1 MPTIKLTRRNVSS
14 LQPAAKPIVWYDVDL
29 KGFGL
34 KIMPSGA
41 RSWIVEYR
49 PGAGGRGVAKK
60 RLKVGGDALSPEAA
74 RAAAEK
80 LLASVALGS
89 DPSSDRTAER
99 EAMTV
104 SDLLDM
110 FVARH
115 VEVKRK
121 AASAEFYERTARLHI
136 KPAIGS
142 KKVNQLQR
150 ADVAKMHSGVATKP
164 KGGGKFVANRA
175 LAILSAAY
183 GWAGRNGFVADGF
196 NPAAGIERFEEEGR
210 ERYLT
215 AEEMSRLGEALREAE
230 TVGLPFE
237 VDEDGPKAKHAPK
250 LENRRTV
257 FSPHVVGAIR
267 LLMLTG
273 CRLREILH
281 LRWSEFDA
289 DRGALFLPDS
299 KRGRKTVVLS
309 AAAQEVLTAL
319 PRVGI
324 YVIASNEPDRPRHDL
339 KKPWSAIRK
348 RAGLAG
354 LRIHDLRHSF
364 ASVGAAANFS
374 LQTIGGLIGHASV
387 ATTQRYAHLQVD
399 PVRAAADVIAGRI
412 AEALAGDREASTTPK
427 AESRLAV
434 ESVAGLRHAS
444 SGNGGHSQ

>member
-14 LQPAAKPIVWYDVDL
+14 LQPAAKPVTYYDTDL

-34 KIMPSGA
+34 KIMPSGV

-60 RLKVGGDALSPEAA
+60 RLKVGGDALTPEVA

-89 DPSSDRTAER
+89 DPSSDRSAER

-110 FVARH
+110 FVERH
-115 VEVKRK
+115 VEAKRK

-142 KKVNQLQR
+142 RKVNLLQR
-150 ADVAKMHSGVATKP
+150 ADVAKMHSGIGAKP

-215 AEEMSRLGEALREAE
+215 ADEMARLGAALREAE
-230 TVGLPFE
+230 TIGLPYE
-237 VDEDGPKAKHAPK
+237 VDETGPKAKHAPK
-250 LENRRTV
+250 LESRRTV
-257 FSPHVVGAIR
+257 FSPHVTGAIR

-281 LRWSEFDA
+281 LRWSEYDTE
-289 DRGALFLPDS
+289 RGMLFLPDS
-299 KRGRKTVVLS
+299 KTGRKAVVLS
-309 AAAQEVLTAL
+309 GAAQEVLSAL
-319 PRVGI
+319 PRVGV
-324 YVIASNEPDRPRHDL
+324 YAIASNEPDRPRHDL
-339 KKPWSAIRK
+339 KKPWAAISR
-348 RAGLAG
+348 RAGLEG
-354 LRIHDLRHSF
+354 LRLHDLRHTF
-364 ASVGAAANFS
+364 ASVGAASGMS
-374 LQTIGGLIGHASV
+374 LPVIGGLLGHADS

-412 AEALAGDREASTTPK
+412 AEALAGDREASTT
-427 AESRLAV
+427 ANTESRLAD
-434 ESVAGLRHAS
+434 E
-444 SGNGGHSQ
+444 

>member
-1 MPTIKLTRRNVSS
+1 MPTIKLTRRNVSA
-14 LQPAAKPIVWYDVDL
+14 LQPAAKPVTYYDSDL

-60 RLKVGGDALSPEAA
+60 RLKVGGDALSPEQA
-74 RAAAEK
+74 REAAEK
-80 LLASVALGS
+80 LLASVALGK
-89 DPSSDRTAER
+89 DPASDRSAER

-110 FVARH
+110 FVERH
-115 VEVKRK
+115 VEAKRK

-136 KPAIGS
+136 KPAVGS
-142 KKVNQLQR
+142 KKVNLLLR
-150 ADVAKMHSGVATKP
+150 GDVTRMHGAIAAKE

-196 NPAAGIERFEEEGR
+196 NPAVGVERFDEEGR

-215 AEEMSRLGEALREAE
+215 AEEMGRLGAALREAE
-230 TVGLPFE
+230 TVGLPYE

-250 LENRRTV
+250 PDSRRTV
-257 FSPHVVGAIR
+257 FSPHVTGAIR

-281 LRWSEFDA
+281 LRWSEYDA
-289 DRGALFLPDS
+289 ERGVLFLPDTKS
-299 KRGRKTVVLS
+299 GRKTVVLS
-309 AAAQEVLTAL
+309 GAAQEVLTAL
-319 PRVGI
+319 PRVGT
-324 YVIASNEPDRPRHDL
+324 YVIASSEPDRPRHDL
-339 KKPWSAIRK
+339 KKPWAAISK
-348 RAGLAG
+348 RAGLDG
-354 LRIHDLRHSF
+354 VRLHDLRHTF
-364 ASVGAAANFS
+364 ASVGAGSGMS
-374 LQTIGGLIGHASV
+374 LPVIGGLLGHADS

-399 PVRAAADVIAGRI
+399 PVRAAADVIASRI
-412 AEALAGDREASTTPK
+412 ADAMN
-427 AESRLAV
+427 
-434 ESVAGLRHAS
+434 
-444 SGNGGHSQ
+444 GN